1 MSKLKYRIAYYAVLH
16 FLTDFLCAAFVTG
29 TLVQNGADLYTV
41 LIYNLCAFA
50 LQFVVG
56 ALFDV
61 CGISSGGAVAA
72 FFVLTASF
80 VLKDIPYAA
89 AAAAGIGNS
98 LFHVGAGR
106 DILLRDR
113 KNCTPLGLFIC
124 PGAVGIFLGVIAGN
138 GHLISLW
145 VLGILAAAGAFFA
158 WQVYRQSPAPAG
170 GNEPAA
176 GGASAPS
183 AAAVPAS
190 DSSSAAVP
198 FSGFRPAAVLIPL
211 LCLLAVVILRSYM
224 GAHQDFAWKKTVSDS
239 ACVLAA
245 VVLGKAFGGIL
256 ADRIGKKAFSVI
268 SLAAAAVFFAFSGLE
283 IFGLAAVFLFNMT
296 MPVTMRGAA
305 EWLPGRE
312 GTSFGFLSFGLFL
325 GMFLDRYLLGGIS
338 PFAGFSIL
346 ASLLSAVLLIIG
358 LKKENGAAL

>member
-61 CGISSGGAVAA
+61 RGISSGGAVAA

-113 KNCTPLGLFIC
+113 KNCTPLGIFIC

-158 WQVYRQSPAPAG
+158 WQVYRQNPGPAA
-170 GNEPAA
+170 GNEPAEA
-176 GGASAPS
+176 GTSGTH

-190 DSSSAAVP
+190 
-198 FSGFRPAAVLIPL
+198 GFRSAAVLIPL

-245 VVLGKAFGGIL
+245 LVLGKAFGGIF

-358 LKKENGAAL
+358 LKKENGAAS

>member
-16 FLTDFLCAAFVTG
+16 FLMDFLCAAFVTG

-61 CGISSGGAVAA
+61 RGISSGGAVAA

-113 KNCTPLGLFIC
+113 KNCTPLGIFIC

-158 WQVYRQSPAPAG
+158 WQVYRQNPGPAA
-170 GNEPAA
+170 GNEPAEA
-176 GGASAPS
+176 GTSGTH
-183 AAAVPAS
+183 AAAVPA
-190 DSSSAAVP
+190 
-198 FSGFRPAAVLIPL
+198 SGFRPAAVLIPL

-224 GAHQDFAWKKTVSDS
+224 GAHQDFAWKKTSIRQRLRARGTGS
-239 ACVLAA
+239 GQGLRRNLCGQNRKESIFRYFACGSCCL
-245 VVLGKAFGGIL
+245 LCFF
-256 ADRIGKKAFSVI
+256 RIGNIRTGSRLPLQYDDAGHDARRGGM
-268 SLAAAAVFFAFSGLE
+268 AAGKRRNILRIPLIRPF
-283 IFGLAAVFLFNMT
+283 
-296 MPVTMRGAA
+296 
-305 EWLPGRE
+305 PGNV
-312 GTSFGFLSFGLFL
+312 
-325 GMFLDRYLLGGIS
+325 
-338 PFAGFSIL
+338 P
-346 ASLLSAVLLIIG
+346 
-358 LKKENGAAL
+358 